1 MKKISLSYLFKKMI
15 TLFAIA
21 YLGLCLFMYLAQDT
35 LLFHPQP
42 LAARTQQWL
51 ADTYPNADLSIMTPD
66 GMQLQGW
73 LLQPAQTAEKMPL
86 IIYFGG
92 NAEEVS
98 SMAFDFEQMQGWSLL
113 LMNYRG
119 YGLSEGKPSEKNLF
133 KDAVTIFDAI
143 IQREDIDKQA
153 IVVMGRS
160 LGTGV
165 AVHLAAHRPV
175 RGVVLISPYG
185 SISQVAQEIYPYL
198 PVSLL
203 NQHPFDA
210 LSLAPAITAPLFALV
225 AEKDTLVKP
234 SHSYQLADNWGG
246 QHTVKLLKGV
256 DHDTILT
263 HSAFWPSVVRF
274 LTQIKH

>member
-1 MKKISLSYLFKKMI
+1 MI
-15 TLFAIA
+15 TLFTIV
-21 YLGLCLFMYLAQDT
+21 YLCLCFFMYLAQDA

-42 LAARTQQWL
+42 LAASTKKWL
-51 ADTYPNADLSIMTPD
+51 ADMYPDADLSILTQD
-66 GMQLQGW
+66 GVQLRGW
-73 LLQPAQTAEKMPL
+73 LLKSSQTAEKMPL

-98 SMAFDFEQMQGWSLL
+98 GMAFDFKQMSGWSLL
-113 LMNYRG
+113 LVNYRG

-143 IQREDIDKQA
+143 LQREDIDKQA

-175 RGVVLISPYG
+175 RGVVLISPYS

-203 NQHPFDA
+203 NQHPFDS
-210 LSLAPAITAPLFALV
+210 LSLAPTITAPLLALV
-225 AEKDTLVKP
+225 AEQDTLVRP
-234 SHSYQLADNWGG
+234 PHSYQLADNWGG
-246 QHTVKLLKGV
+246 QHAVKLLKGV
-256 DHDTILT
+256 DHDTILA
-263 HSAFWPSVVRF
+263 HSAFWPSVARF
-274 LTQIKH
+274 LTQIEHES